1 MLLPFYSSIRERQ
14 DQLGSLGMHP
24 TRDDRELGMLYG
36 CDGQATVSLA
46 GTLQV
51 LFAVLSREGA
61 LRMEHGADQRGGLE
75 TYLRRR
81 AGRSMTGGSRQRSLS
96 SSWGS
101 RSRTR
106 CHRARRS
113 RTPSPCVNPR
123 PSPPAKPRLLL
134 LLGFRELST
143 GPPRRGRGERGL
155 RERGECRIWWG
166 QED

>member
-61 LRMEHGADQRGGLE
+61 LRMEHGAERRGGLE

-81 AGRSMTGGSRQRSLS
+81 AGRSMTGGSKQRSLS
-96 SSWGS
+96 SSGGS
-101 RSRTR
+101 RRQR
-106 CHRARRS
+106 L
-113 RTPSPCVNPR
+113 PSCLWADGMW
-123 PSPPAKPRLLL
+123 STTTCRLKKYEHHIEVLRKKSY
-134 LLGFRELST
+134 GELDF
-143 GPPRRGRGERGL
+143 P
-155 RERGECRIWWG
+155 
-166 QED
+166 